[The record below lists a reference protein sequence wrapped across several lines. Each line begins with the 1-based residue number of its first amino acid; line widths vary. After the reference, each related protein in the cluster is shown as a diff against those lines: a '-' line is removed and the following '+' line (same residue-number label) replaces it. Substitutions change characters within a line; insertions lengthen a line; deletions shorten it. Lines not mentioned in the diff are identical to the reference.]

1 MGARLDPLRAA
12 GQVHFSAISSLNC
25 GCLLSIP
32 LLKSSCRMLVLHLA
46 VTMARSRLVDVDAK
60 PEPISIN
67 MGETVLLVIDMQND
81 FGARGGMFDLA
92 GIDLSAI
99 RSTIEPTAQILAMA
113 RSHGIPVIYVKEA
126 MSADLSD
133 AGPMHSPF
141 GRMSKRLK
149 MGLEITAPTGEPSQ
163 VPMDAG
169 TPT

>member
-1 MGARLDPLRAA
+1 
-12 GQVHFSAISSLNC
+12 
-25 GCLLSIP
+25 
-32 LLKSSCRMLVLHLA
+32 MLVLHLA